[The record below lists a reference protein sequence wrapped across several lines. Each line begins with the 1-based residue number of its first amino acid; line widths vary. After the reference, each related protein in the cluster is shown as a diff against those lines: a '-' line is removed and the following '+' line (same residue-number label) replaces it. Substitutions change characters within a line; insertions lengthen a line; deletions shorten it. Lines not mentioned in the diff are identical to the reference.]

1 MSKGY
6 FCLMAQKGQ
15 ITILLLFIH
24 CSMAAQVLLPSI
36 SEDSVK
42 YTIDFLA
49 SDELQGRGNG
59 TTQQSVAST
68 FIAQQFNAAGL
79 VPLQDQPGYHIPFS
93 LTKKSVGPTVVS
105 LLWNNGYVP
114 YDAYKYFDINERPV
128 SKDLSDFTVIKLDT
142 TITEDVFLRYKDRG
156 ENILIWSSQPR
167 TGELFFPVN
176 FKRPAKESQQ
186 NFLLVYTTG
195 EPQLVK
201 LLAGPAWSPGVGYNV
216 VGMIPGKTRPAEIV
230 VFSAHYDHVGVIKG
244 KAKGASS
251 RDTIFNGANDNASG
265 TTALL
270 ELAKYFAK
278 KDDNERTLL
287 FCAFAGEELGLL
299 GSADFVQYI
308 NPDDIVANINM
319 EMIGVPMYGRKKVF
333 ITGENISNMPRML
346 SKGLAGAGIKVK
358 PEPDERK
365 QLFMRSDNYSFAKNG
380 VPAHTI
386 MSSDDDDPCYHS
398 LCDDVKRINIAHLT
412 SVIRGIALA
421 TAGLINGTETPARIT
436 VQ

>member
-1 MSKGY
+1 
-6 FCLMAQKGQ
+6 MAQKWQ
-15 ITILLLFIH
+15 IAIILLLIH
-24 CSMAAQVLLPSI
+24 SSMRAQVLPSFI
-36 SEDSVK
+36 TQDNVK
-42 YTIDFLA
+42 RTIYFLA

-59 TTQQSVAST
+59 TAQQSEVSR
-68 FIAQQFNAAGL
+68 FIGQQFSNAGL
-79 VPLQDQPGYHIPFS
+79 VPLQDQPEYYIPFS
-93 LTKKSVGPTVVS
+93 LNKKSVGPTVAS
-105 LLWNNGYVP
+105 LLWNNGYIP
-114 YDAYKYFDINERPV
+114 YEAYKYFGISERPV
-128 SKDLSDFTVIKLDT
+128 SKELADFTVIKIDT
-142 TITEDVFLRYKDRG
+142 TITEEVFLRYKDRG
-156 ENILIWSSQPR
+156 ENILVWSTQPR

-176 FKRPAKESQQ
+176 FKRPGKESQQ
-186 NFLLVYTTG
+186 NFLLVYATG

-201 LLAGPAWSPGVGYNV
+201 LLAGPAWSAGVGYNV
-216 VGMIPGKTRPAEIV
+216 VGMIPGKTRPEEIV
-230 VFSAHYDHVGVIKG
+230 VFSAHYDHVGVMKG
-244 KAKGASS
+244 KTKGSSS
-251 RDTIFNGANDNASG
+251 RDTVFNGANDNASG

-278 KDDNERTLL
+278 KDDNERTIL

-308 NPDDIVANINM
+308 NPDDVVANINI
-319 EMIGVPMYGRKKVF
+319 EMIGIPMYGRKKVF
-333 ITGENISNMPRML
+333 ITGENMSNMPRML

-398 LCDDVKRINIAHLT
+398 TCDDIKRIDIGHLT
-412 SVIRGIALA
+412 SVIQGIAQA
-421 TAGLINGTETPARIT
+421 ASGLINGTETPARIT